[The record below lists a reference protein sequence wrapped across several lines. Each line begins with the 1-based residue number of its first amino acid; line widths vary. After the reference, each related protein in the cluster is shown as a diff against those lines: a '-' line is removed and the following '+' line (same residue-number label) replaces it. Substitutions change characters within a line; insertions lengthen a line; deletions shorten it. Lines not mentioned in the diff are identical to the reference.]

1 MLAKKLPLLILVSIS
16 IGYASRLVGLDL
28 RQSIIMSVFSM
39 SIIGTLFFWQ
49 FRLGFVFIGSGVLLL
64 IHAVN
69 MEDFI
74 KFASLDV
81 ILFLISMMII
91 VGMMKEAGFFTWI
104 IMGILRTKNL
114 NGRKLLVMI
123 LCISALLTALMD
135 EVTSII
141 IMITIILDI
150 CDFLEINPV
159 PLVLSSILATNIGSA
174 ATVLGNPI
182 GILIAARGKLSFQDF
197 IIYALP
203 ISAVILLVTIVI
215 LLFWYRK
222 YLSDISEKLKEISE
236 NDFFLS
242 LIRIPADRKTRI
254 SMAIFAVTLVF
265 IGFHQQIEMM
275 AGLEKNAVLMI
286 IPIISAGIVM
296 LYRHDKARYYV
307 EHEVE
312 WNSILFFMFLFIQ
325 AGVIQSSGSASILA
339 EKIALTLGKNE
350 NLLIGA
356 ILFSSGILSSLLD
369 NVVVVASFIPVVKNF
384 DVLYGN
390 LHVFWWALL
399 FGACFGGN
407 ITVIGS
413 TANIIAMGIYEKKYG
428 ARIGFWQWLK
438 IGSLVGFVAMAIS
451 FLLIIVCPW
460 YRA

>member
-1 MLAKKLPLLILVSIS
+1 M
-16 IGYASRLVGLDL
+16 
-28 RQSIIMSVFSM
+28 
-39 SIIGTLFFWQ
+39 
-49 FRLGFVFIGSGVLLL
+49 
-64 IHAVN
+64 
-69 MEDFI
+69 
-74 KFASLDV
+74 
-81 ILFLISMMII
+81 
-91 VGMMKEAGFFTWI
+91 
-104 IMGILRTKNL
+104 
-114 NGRKLLVMI
+114 
-123 LCISALLTALMD
+123 
-135 EVTSII
+135 
-141 IMITIILDI
+141 
-150 CDFLEINPV
+150 
-159 PLVLSSILATNIGSA
+159 
-174 ATVLGNPI
+174 
-182 GILIAARGKLSFQDF
+182 
-197 IIYALP
+197 
-203 ISAVILLVTIVI
+203 TIVI